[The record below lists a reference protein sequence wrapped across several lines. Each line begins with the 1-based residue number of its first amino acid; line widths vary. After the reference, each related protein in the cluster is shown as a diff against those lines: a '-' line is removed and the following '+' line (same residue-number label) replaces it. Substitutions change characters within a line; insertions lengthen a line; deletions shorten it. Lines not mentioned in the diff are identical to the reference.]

1 MCVRQADRLIGIG
14 TDSGKRRKKNKLKMA
29 DRVYEQ
35 KGQLGCVLYFG
46 WGQRVVVS
54 WLVGGRVAGERVSV
68 CACGAPRDVSVSAT
82 C

>member
-1 MCVRQADRLIGIG
+1 MCGRQADSLALAQTRA
-14 TDSGKRRKKNKLKMA
+14 KEEEKKKKLKMA
-29 DRVYEQ
+29 DKVNER